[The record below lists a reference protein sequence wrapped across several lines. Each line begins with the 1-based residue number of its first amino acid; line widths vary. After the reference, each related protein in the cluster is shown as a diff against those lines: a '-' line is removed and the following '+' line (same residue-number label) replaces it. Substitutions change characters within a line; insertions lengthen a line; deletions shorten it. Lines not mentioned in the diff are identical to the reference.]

1 MKNMKK
7 LLIYSLALFFFMGLT
22 SCTSYMDE
30 YSKGRKKIHFSHG
43 LKHKD
48 MFISVEDFTPKEVGF
63 KIRRLRGSQKYL
75 YHIILDEDEER
86 IAEGWY
92 RTLKVG
98 TDYYKVR
105 MKAKK
110 AFSFRPGIR
119 YRLCI
124 GSSNPDNVYYFTNN
138 YKCYVDYEF
147 VLPEK

>member
-1 MKNMKK
+1 MKK
-7 LLIYSLALFFFMGLT
+7 NLIYSLILFSFMGLT

-30 YSKGRKKIHFSHG
+30 YSKGRKKIHFFHG
-43 LKHKD
+43 IKHKD
-48 MFISVEDFTPKEVGF
+48 MFISVEDFTPKEVEF
-63 KIRRLRGSQKYL
+63 KIRRFGSSKTYL

-98 TDYYKVR
+98 TEHYKVR

-124 GSSNPDNVYYFTNN
+124 GGANPDNVYYFTNN
-138 YKCYVDYEF
+138 YTCYVDYEF
-147 VLPEK
+147 VLPGK

>member
-1 MKNMKK
+1 MKK
-7 LLIYSLALFFFMGLT
+7 HLIYSLILFFAMGLI

-30 YSKGRKKIHFSHG
+30 YHKGRQKINFTHG
-43 LKHKD
+43 IKHKD
-48 MFISVEDFTPKEVGF
+48 MFISVEDFTPKEIEF

-92 RTLKVG
+92 PTLKVG

-110 AFSFRPGIR
+110 GISFRPGMR
-119 YRLCI
+119 YRFCI
-124 GSSNPDNVYYFTNN
+124 GGSSPDRVYYRTNN
-138 YKCYVDYEF
+138 YQCFVDYEF